1 MARRIDRALLGAFVV
16 SALAHVTL
24 VAGPG
29 WDVPELAE
37 PEALRIEAQLV
48 SKAVEPPAAEV
59 VQPLPPPASKPRP
72 KPRPKPKPRPAP
84 EPTPQAPAA
93 TIGPSPPTPEPEPA
107 SVPAEPETP
116 RPEPAQALPDASAEA
131 VEDIQVTDNKGDAQ
145 PVADSAEDQPEE
157 GFAGASALPREAR
170 IAFSLILGNIQV
182 GEAFQTWRRD
192 ERGYRLRIV
201 METTGAARLFK
212 PLTVTQTSAGSFYS
226 GGLRPRRFSFEQT
239 GRDTSNT
246 TFDWKQMRLTLDR
259 GSKRREFPLEPGAQD
274 VLSLAYQLGAIAN
287 ARGVT
292 DVAVA
297 SGRNFYRNALE
308 WVGED
313 TVRTRAGEVRTLHV
327 RTTGRDQTTE
337 VWLAPELQNLPVRI
351 MFTDRNGTAT
361 QLVAEHIE
369 ADGQTLLG
377 KARDTTEQAKQQ

>member
-1 MARRIDRALLGAFVV
+1 MARRIDRVLLGAFIV

-24 VAGPG
+24 IAGPG
-29 WDVPELAE
+29 WEVPDLVERE
-37 PEALRIEAQLV
+37 ESRIEAQLV
-48 SKAVEPPAAEV
+48 AKAVEPPAADV
-59 VQPLPPPASKPRP
+59 VQPLPPPAPKPRP
-72 KPRPKPKPRPAP
+72 KPRPRPKPAP
-84 EPTPQAPAA
+84 PPTPQVPVAAIEPPPA
-93 TIGPSPPTPEPEPA
+93 TPDPEPQTAQAEVAQAPPDA
-107 SVPAEPETP
+107 PPVPADE
-116 RPEPAQALPDASAEA
+116 APDSTQGIDLEGG
-131 VEDIQVTDNKGDAQ
+131 QP
-145 PVADSAEDQPEE
+145 PVADAPEGLPDE
-157 GFAGASALPREAR
+157 GFAGESALPREAS
-170 IAFSLILGNIQV
+170 IAFSLILGSIQV
-182 GEAFQTWRRD
+182 GEARQTWSRD

-212 PLTVTQTSAGSFYS
+212 PLTVTQTSAGGFYS

-246 TFDWKQMRLTLDR
+246 TFDWKQMKLTLDR

-361 QLVAEHIE
+361 QLVAEHIQ

-377 KARDTTEQAKQQ
+377 KARDTTEAAKQQ

>member
-1 MARRIDRALLGAFVV
+1 
-16 SALAHVTL
+16 
-24 VAGPG
+24 
-29 WDVPELAE
+29 
-37 PEALRIEAQLV
+37 
-48 SKAVEPPAAEV
+48 
-59 VQPLPPPASKPRP
+59 
-72 KPRPKPKPRPAP
+72 
-84 EPTPQAPAA
+84 
-93 TIGPSPPTPEPEPA
+93 
-107 SVPAEPETP
+107 
-116 RPEPAQALPDASAEA
+116 
-131 VEDIQVTDNKGDAQ
+131 
-145 PVADSAEDQPEE
+145 
-157 GFAGASALPREAR
+157 
-170 IAFSLILGNIQV
+170 
-182 GEAFQTWRRD
+182 
-192 ERGYRLRIV
+192 
-201 METTGAARLFK
+201 
-212 PLTVTQTSAGSFYS
+212 
-226 GGLRPRRFSFEQT
+226 
-239 GRDTSNT
+239 
-246 TFDWKQMRLTLDR
+246 MRLTLDR